1 VKIQSRIEKIMQ
13 NYKENWKNAKL
24 RKFYRIKKNW
34 KNMNK
39 SVGIAVAVGIA
50 IIIGVIGFQIYD
62 TSYQRSTAEEYY
74 EDQLKVKNVVH
85 PENPQFLHGLK
96 INKDKYLV
104 GEKIFF
110 SVQGIPMGLKDAVS
124 FYTPEGILFIQYPF
138 DGNEKTNFKHYW
150 KPSLN
155 KRLNICDVEQLVGEW
170 TVLFAG
176 LPNEKLHFEVTNEI
190 LPGFEK
196 YYATC
201 DEQALEMPIMID
213 PSISIAP

>member
-1 VKIQSRIEKIMQ
+1 V
-13 NYKENWKNAKL
+13 
-24 RKFYRIKKNW
+24 
-34 KNMNK
+34 NK
-39 SVGIAVAVGIA
+39 SVGIAAAVGIA

-62 TSYQRSTAEEYY
+62 TTYQRTTVEEFKKNQ
-74 EDQLKVKNVVH
+74 EEGLNLIKGIKNVVH

-110 SVQGIPMGLKDAVS
+110 SVQGIPMGLKDAIN

-150 KPSLN
+150 TPSLS
-155 KRLNICDVEQLVGEW
+155 KRLDICDVEQIMGEW

-176 LPNEKLHFEVTNEI
+176 LPNEKLHFQVTDEI
-190 LPGFEK
+190 LPGSEE
-196 YYATC
+196 YYVTC
-201 DEQALEMPIMID
+201 DEKSLEMPIMID
-213 PSISIAP
+213 PTNGE